1 MSQSAQQPA
10 ASRGKKV
17 LPVGHYRGLGAWTV
31 VFFIFL
37 YLPIVVLIFYSFNA
51 NRMVMNWGG
60 FGIEWY
66 IKAFNNDDIQNA
78 VWNSLVV
85 ATVATIFAT
94 AIATIGALVLAR
106 GGNFRGKTISLGL
119 ITLPL
124 MVPEIVTAVAV
135 LIFFSAIGMN
145 WGLGNVI
152 IAHITF
158 CIPFAFMPIRA
169 RLEGMDT
176 SLEQA
181 ARDLYASEWET
192 FRFVTV
198 PLLMPGIVAGAMLA
212 FVISMDDF
220 IITLMVGGAGST
232 TLPVYIYSMIRRG
245 LTPEINAVSTVLLL
259 VSIAIVTAYWIVSKK
274 SQTSTVH

>member
-1 MSQSAQQPA
+1 MSEQNPSIP
-10 ASRGKKV
+10 RKGKKM
-17 LPVGHYRGLGAWTV
+17 LPVGHYRGLGAWTIA
-31 VFFIFL
+31 FFIFL
-37 YLPIVVLIFYSFNA
+37 YLPIVVLIFYSFNS

-60 FGIEWY
+60 FGFEWDL
-66 IKAFNNDDIQNA
+66 KAFHNDDIQKA
-78 VWNSLVV
+78 VWNSLIV

-106 GGNFRGKTISLGL
+106 GGNFRGKTASIGL

-152 IAHITF
+152 IAHVTF

-192 FRFVTV
+192 FRFVTM
-198 PLLMPGIVAGAMLA
+198 PLMMPGIVAGAMLA

-245 LTPEINAVSTVLLL
+245 LTPEINAVCTVLLL
-259 VSIAIVTAYWIVSKK
+259 VSIAIVTAYWVVSKK
-274 SQTSTVH
+274 SETDTVH

>member
-1 MSQSAQQPA
+1 MSEKMHKTSGTG
-10 ASRGKKV
+10 GKKA

-31 VFFIFL
+31 FFFVFL
-37 YLPIVVLIFYSFNA
+37 YLPIVVLIFYSFNS

-60 FGIEWY
+60 FGLDWY
-66 IKAFNNDDIQNA
+66 LKAFHNDDIQHA
-78 VWNSLVV
+78 VWNSLIV
-85 ATVATIFAT
+85 ATVATVFAT
-94 AIATIGALVLAR
+94 AIATVGALVLAR
-106 GGNFRGKTISLGL
+106 GGNFRGKTLSLGL

-152 IAHITF
+152 IAHVTF

-181 ARDLYASEWET
+181 ARDLYATEWET

-198 PLLMPGIVAGAMLA
+198 PLLMPGIVAGAMLS

-259 VSIAIVTAYWIVSKK
+259 VSIAIVTAYWMVSKK

>member
-1 MSQSAQQPA
+1 MSEPMQNPS
-10 ASRGKKV
+10 SHKRKKV

-31 VFFIFL
+31 FFFIFL

-60 FGIEWY
+60 FGFDWY
-66 IKAFNNDDIQNA
+66 LKAFNNDDIQNA
-78 VWNSLVV
+78 VWNSLIV
-85 ATVATIFAT
+85 ATVATAFAT
-94 AIATIGALVLAR
+94 SIATVGALVLAR

-135 LIFFSAIGMN
+135 LIFFSAVGIN

-198 PLLMPGIVAGAMLA
+198 PLLMPGIVAGAMLS

-245 LTPEINAVSTVLLL
+245 LTPEINAVSTVLLF
-259 VSIAIVTAYWIVSKK
+259 VSIAIVTAYWVVSKK
-274 SQTSTVH
+274 GTD